1 MMPVIILLNVLQT
14 NLEKFLKFYFW
25 KKKCVN
31 MDRRLDRL

>member
-25 KKKCVN
+25 KKKMCQYG
-31 MDRRLDRL
+31 